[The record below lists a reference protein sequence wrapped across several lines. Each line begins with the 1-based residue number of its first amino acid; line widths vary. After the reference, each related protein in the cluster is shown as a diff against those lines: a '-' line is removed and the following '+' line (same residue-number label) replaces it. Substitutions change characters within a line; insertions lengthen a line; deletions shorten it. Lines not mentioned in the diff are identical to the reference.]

1 MIIEFLN
8 KKHDFALYS
17 KYIQVWLQIIKPP
30 IHIYPYSNE
39 NIMNLWYQ
47 LINSSPNII
56 NCST

>member
-30 IHIYPYSNE
+30 IHTYTYSNNE
-39 NIMNLWYQ
+39 LMV
-47 LINSSPNII
+47 
-56 NCST
+56 STN

>member
-30 IHIYPYSNE
+30 IHTYHNE
-39 NIMNLWYQ
+39 LMV
-47 LINSSPNII
+47 
-56 NCST
+56 STN